1 MEKRMR
7 LLALLLALTVSTWS
21 VAAQPTLS
29 INTGGDSK
37 EYSAAA
43 LLGRSDAVSITVQS
57 DVSYRRSMSYRA
69 VPLLALLQAT
79 HEDRFDTLE
88 AHATDGFVA
97 QIPLQLVTHGASG
110 GAVAYLAVED
120 PAHPWAAL
128 PNEKKS
134 AGPFYLVWDHP
145 QRSDV
150 RAEQW
155 PYALVSISLAESP
168 VHRWPQ
174 LAVPAAHSTAAAAQ
188 SGQKVF
194 VTFCLP
200 CHQLN
205 GAGVAKVG
213 PDLGQPMNVTQ
224 YLTEAGLRAIVRN
237 PAAVRTWPEQHMTG
251 FGKKTLPDGDLDAL
265 VAYLQ
270 AMASKPGEAAPK

>member
-1 MEKRMR
+1 MR
-7 LLALLLALTVSTWS
+7 LIAMLIALSVSTWGWGS
-21 VAAQPTLS
+21 QPTLS
-29 INTGGDSK
+29 VNAGGDSK
-37 EYSAAA
+37 DYSAAA
-43 LLGRSDAVSITVQS
+43 LLGRSDAISITVQN
-57 DVSYRRSMSYRA
+57 DVSYRRSMTYKA
-69 VPLLALLQAT
+69 VPLLALLQSE
-79 HEDRFDTLE
+79 HGDRFDTLE
-88 AHATDGFVA
+88 ARATDGFVA
-97 QIPLQLVTHGASG
+97 QIPLELVTHGTGG
-110 GAVAYLAVED
+110 GAIAYLAVED
-120 PAHPWAAL
+120 PAHPWPSL

-155 PYALVSISLAESP
+155 PYELVSLSLAESP
-168 VHRWPQ
+168 LHRWPQ
-174 LAVPAAHSTAAAAQ
+174 LASPSAAPAAL

-205 GAGVAKVG
+205 GAGVGKVG
-213 PDLGQPMNVTQ
+213 PDLGKPMNVTQ

-237 PAAVRTWPEQHMTG
+237 PAAVRTWPAQHMTG
-251 FGKKTLPDGDLDAL
+251 FGTKTLPDADLDAL

-270 AMASKPGEAAPK
+270 AMANHS